1 MIERVVL
8 FLTLIATLQS
18 ISFSQVGPFLP
29 LEAKEKDVTPISLGL
44 IVGSFAIAY
53 ILSAAVSGKYLTQIG
68 KGMGLKVGLVMVIIQ
83 LFGLGSLK
91 FISSPSIFIG
101 LSITAMSIGGSGAAL
116 NVTCALAIINTNY
129 PNEREKNLGLFEGG
143 SGLGLLLG
151 PLLGSLLYAIGG
163 YCLPFLTFGL
173 ISLVIFP
180 EI

>member
-18 ISFSQVGPFLP
+18 ISFSQVGPFYP
-29 LEAKEKDVTPISLGL
+29 FEAKEKGVTPLSLGL
-44 IVGSFAIAY
+44 IIGSFSIAY
-53 ILSAAVSGKYLTQIG
+53 ILSAAISGKYLTQIG
-68 KGMGLKVGLVMVIIQ
+68 KGLGLKVGLLMVIIQ

-91 FISSPSIFIG
+91 FISTPSLFIG
-101 LSITAMSIGGSGAAL
+101 LSIAAMSIGGSGAAL

-173 ISLVIFP
+173 ISLALFP